1 MTNLSGN
8 QRGQYVQAM
17 FARIAPHYDRMNRL
31 MTAGHDVHWRQEAIR
46 RTALP
51 PGGRLL
57 DLGAGTGDLA
67 AEALRQYP
75 GCQVVAADFT
85 LEMMQAGRA
94 TREADLAWS
103 GADALRLPFPDQT
116 FAAVVSGYL
125 LRNVSD
131 LSQALSEQHR
141 VLQHSGRLVALDTT
155 RPPKGLL
162 SPFINFH
169 LHTVIPALG
178 RLLAGESEAYTYLP
192 DSTQEFLSAEQLAAR
207 LVQVG
212 FRQVGF
218 RRLMFGTM
226 AIHWGVK

>member
-31 MTAGHDVHWRQEAIR
+31 MTAGQDVRWRQEAIR

-51 PGGRLL
+51 RGGRLL

-67 AEALRQYP
+67 AEALRQFP

-85 LEMMQAGRA
+85 LEMMLAGRA

-103 GADALRLPFPDQT
+103 GADALRLPFPDHT

-131 LSQALSEQHR
+131 LSQALCEQHR
-141 VLQHSGRLVALDTT
+141 VLQPGGRLVALDTT
-155 RPPKGLL
+155 RPPKGFL

-192 DSTQEFLSAEQLAAR
+192 DSTQAFLSAEQLAAR
-207 LVQVG
+207 LVQAG